1 MKFYVKVM
9 LIQSV
14 EKTIEIFL
22 WFISI
27 SQSVAE
33 IQRFEVFVTLFVN
46 IDTDYE

>member
-27 SQSVAE
+27 SQSNLAE
-33 IQRFEVFVTLFVN
+33 I
-46 IDTDYE
+46 

>member
-1 MKFYVKVM
+1 MLLHIYKIITKFQYKSQMKFYVKVM

-33 IQRFEVFVTLFVN
+33 I
-46 IDTDYE
+46 